1 MIIWQGYGILAF
13 LIPLP
18 LILTCGF
25 LIRSNGVGYLLG
37 GVASAEVLW
46 FFGRRLNHVVSQEY
60 TDADTGKRVQILAPP
75 AHTLY
80 FIPMQYWAFVWLGI
94 AVEEFVRHM

>member
-1 MIIWQGYGILAF
+1 MIIWKGYGILAL
-13 LIPLP
+13 LIPLA
-18 LILTCGF
+18 LIIICGS
-25 LIRSNGVGYLLG
+25 LIRSNGIGYLLG
-37 GVASAEVLW
+37 GATSAGVLW
-46 FFGRRLNHVVSQEY
+46 FFGRGLNREVSREY

-94 AVEEFVRHM
+94 GVEEFIRRM